1 MPLNRSPEASTAS
14 RRVTPPQPRQTI
26 LVRAISGA
34 FLSFSMS
41 AVLLTSPAAAQSSAA
56 LPASAAVKN
65 FQVAAGPL
73 NVALDSFGRSAG
85 VNLTYAPELI
95 QGLTTRGVTG
105 THSISTALDILL
117 GNTGIEAVAQAGG
130 GYSLRKNATV
140 RTGSTTQDT
149 STLPAINVNA
159 GRTLSTEGSG
169 SYATP
174 ITAAATGLILSPRDT
189 PQSVSVM
196 TRQRMDDQE
205 LLTVKDI
212 LRNTPGITVNQ
223 FDTERSTFS
232 ARGFDVDN
240 FQYDGVPTA
249 YKVQYSGGESEMD
262 SVIYDRVEVVRG
274 ATGLLTGAG
283 FPSASINLVRKHAD
297 SKQFA
302 GQVSLSAGSW
312 NDYRGTVDL
321 STPVNADGS
330 VRARVVAAYQDRES
344 FTNYYSNKREIYYGV
359 IDADLSPD
367 TTISIGASYQKNS
380 PQGSNWGGFP
390 LWYSD
395 GTRTDWDRSV
405 TTAPRWAAWATE
417 QTNVN
422 GTLTHK
428 LGQGW
433 QAQLQGM
440 YSEHTEDTPLVFAA
454 DWPDKVTGLGM
465 TGYPNRY
472 IGNRKQYSAD
482 FKLSGPLSFAGRTHE
497 LIVGGNYTRQT
508 ATFSVK
514 EALDAQPLG
523 NFLTWDGNYPQP
535 AWGEPVLSE
544 QYETIQYGVY
554 GAARLSLSERLK
566 LIVGGRLSRWD
577 KDRIGFAGGS
587 AFAFAQTRFIPYAGL
602 VFDLNE
608 VLSVYASY
616 TDIFR
621 PQESQDRSGNWLAP
635 LSGKSIEAGLKGEF
649 FDGQLNASIGVYEIR
664 QDNLAEVDPGSRVP
678 GTTTQAYRAVKGATS
693 KGFEGE
699 ISGRITPDWNLSAS
713 FSHYQAKDYLQ
724 QDVNTLAPRT
734 TARLFTTWRL
744 PGSWY
749 RMTLGGGI
757 NWQSQ
762 FYYIGDSPNGDQRI
776 TQGAFSTV
784 SLMASYKFSDHLI
797 GQLNIDNALDKKYIN
812 INTYAQGTYG
822 TPRSARATLTYK
834 F

>member
-1 MPLNRSPEASTAS
+1 MPLIRSHEVTVPTCRLM
-14 RRVTPPQPRQTI
+14 RRHPHPTT
-26 LVRAISGA
+26 LARAISGA
-34 FLSFSMS
+34 VFSLGMS
-41 AVLLTSPAAAQSSAA
+41 AALLPLQAAAQSPAA
-56 LPASAAVKN
+56 LPASTAVKN
-65 FQVAAGPL
+65 FNVAAGPL
-73 NVALDSFGRSAG
+73 NVALDQFGRSAG
-85 VNLTYAPELI
+85 INLAYDPELI

-105 THSISTALDILL
+105 TYSIGTALTTLL
-117 GNTGIEAVAQAGG
+117 GNTGVEAIAQAGG
-130 GYSLRKNATV
+130 GYSLKKSAGV
-140 RTGSTTQDT
+140 HTGNTAQD
-149 STLPAINVNA
+149 SAGLPTISVNA
-159 GRTLSTEGSG
+159 GRSLSTEGSG

-212 LRNTPGITVNQ
+212 LRNTPGVTVNQ

-297 SKQFA
+297 SKQFS

-321 STPVNADGS
+321 STPLNAEGS

-422 GTLTHK
+422 GTLVHK

-440 YSEHTEDTPLVFAA
+440 YSSHTEDTPLVFAA

-482 FKLSGPLSFAGRTHE
+482 FKLSGPLAVAGRTHE
-497 LIVGGNYTRQT
+497 LIVGGNYTRQS

-544 QYETIQYGVY
+544 QYETTQYGVY
-554 GAARLSLSERLK
+554 GAARLSLSDRLK
-566 LIVGGRLSRWD
+566 FIAGGRLSRWD
-577 KDRIGFAGGS
+577 KDRVGFAGGS
-587 AFAFAQTRFIPYAGL
+587 AFAFAQTKFIPYAGV
-602 VFDLNE
+602 VFDLSE
-608 VLSVYASY
+608 VLSLYASY

-621 PQESQDRSGNWLAP
+621 PQESQDRSGKWLAP
-635 LSGKSIEAGLKGEF
+635 LTGKSMETGLKAEL
-649 FDGQLNASIGVYEIR
+649 FDGQVNASIGVFEIR
-664 QDNLAEVDPGSRVP
+664 QDNLAQPDPGSRVP
-678 GTTTQAYRAVKGATS
+678 GTTSQAYFATKGATS
-693 KGFEGE
+693 TGFEGE
-699 ISGRITPDWNLSAS
+699 VSGRITPDWNLSAS
-713 FSHYQAKDYLQ
+713 FSHFQAKDYLQ

-744 PGSWY
+744 SGSWY
-749 RMTLGGGI
+749 RMTVGGGV
-757 NWQSQ
+757 NWQSL
-762 FYYIGDSPNGDQRI
+762 FYYIGNSPNGDQRI
-776 TQGAFSTV
+776 TQGAFSIV
-784 SLMASYKFSDHLI
+784 SLMASYKFSDHLT
-797 GQLNIDNALDKKYIN
+797 GQLNIDNLLDKKYIN

-822 TPRSARATLTYK
+822 TPRNARATLTYK